1 MATGRSFAEFVK
13 DKCYNGLYQTAEDYV
28 NENWESMDLYTRNVH
43 RVGHAEM
50 IDATIERVYVRD
62 LPEMRVAFEVGMQ
75 LEIDVKEGDYHY
87 DESDQCYPWIR
98 IYCEGDLS
106 CGLDDWEIIRVEPY
120 SKKSAP
126 PNSLSD
132 ALVPYIPYDQLDK
145 IATEFL
151 KEHYPAALKV
161 TPYGQPPVSVDP
173 LALADSLGL
182 TVKQQRIREDASVF
196 GQIYFVETDAEMY
209 DANAGKTVTMTI
221 PGKTIIFDPQ
231 MYLLRNLGSVNNT
244 IIHECVHWVKHRK
257 VFELEKLYNAEAS
270 NISCEVVGG
279 AASAVA
285 HSATEQMEKQANQLT
300 PRIQMPA
307 EPFKVKAKEY
317 IARFMRESNARHEN
331 EVMEQVITA
340 LETAFGVSKQAAKIR
355 LVELGFDAAIGTYTY
370 LDGHYVKPHTFR
382 KGALKV
388 NQTFSISAQDAAV
401 ERFINPDLRKLTESG
416 DYLFIDNHYV
426 YNAPLYVQHDE
437 DGRIDLTDYA
447 RSHMDECC
455 LVFDMKITSKV
466 GEEYHTACFLNR
478 EDSNITFELKFHN
491 GYQNAPQERQVA
503 MRKKQQEEDL
513 AIRKQMTDDPEQCMD
528 LLLKWR
534 GMKYTDLGD
543 AIDRDPKTISRTVK
557 GETTPKVET
566 AALICFGMHLPPC
579 ISFKLME
586 VLRCPLSPVNPAHQW
601 ISEAL
606 YIKYPEPIW
615 AIREYLAPYGVEI

>member
-50 IDATIERVYVRD
+50 IDATIERVYVRN
-62 LPEMRVAFEVGMQ
+62 LPKMRVAFEVGMQ

-145 IATEFL
+145 VATEFL
-151 KEHYPAALKV
+151 KKHYPEALRV

-173 LALADSLGL
+173 LALAGSLGL

-209 DANAGKTVTMTI
+209 DANEDKTVTMTI
-221 PGKTIIFDPQ
+221 SGKTIIFDPQ

-257 VFELEKLYNAEAS
+257 VFELEKLHNAEAS

-285 HSATEQMEKQANQLT
+285 RSATEQMEKQANQLT
-300 PRIQMPA
+300 PRIQMPT
-307 EPFKVKAKEY
+307 ESFKVKAKEY
-317 IARFMRESNARHEN
+317 I
-331 EVMEQVITA
+331 
-340 LETAFGVSKQAAKIR
+340 
-355 LVELGFDAAIGTYTY
+355 
-370 LDGHYVKPHTFR
+370 
-382 KGALKV
+382 
-388 NQTFSISAQDAAV
+388 
-401 ERFINPDLRKLTESG
+401 
-416 DYLFIDNHYV
+416 
-426 YNAPLYVQHDE
+426 
-437 DGRIDLTDYA
+437 
-447 RSHMDECC
+447 
-455 LVFDMKITSKV
+455 
-466 GEEYHTACFLNR
+466 
-478 EDSNITFELKFHN
+478 
-491 GYQNAPQERQVA
+491 
-503 MRKKQQEEDL
+503 
-513 AIRKQMTDDPEQCMD
+513 
-528 LLLKWR
+528 
-534 GMKYTDLGD
+534 
-543 AIDRDPKTISRTVK
+543 
-557 GETTPKVET
+557 
-566 AALICFGMHLPPC
+566 
-579 ISFKLME
+579 
-586 VLRCPLSPVNPAHQW
+586 
-601 ISEAL
+601 
-606 YIKYPEPIW
+606 
-615 AIREYLAPYGVEI
+615 

>member
-1 MATGRSFAEFVK
+1 MATGRSFAEYVK
-13 DKCYNGLYQTAEDYV
+13 NKCYNGLYQAAEEYV
-28 NENWESMDLYTRNVH
+28 TENWESMNLYTRNVH
-43 RVGHAEM
+43 RIGFVEM
-50 IDATIERVYVRD
+50 TDATIERVYVRD
-62 LPEMRVAFEVGMQ
+62 LPGMRVAFEIGLQ

-120 SKKSAP
+120 SKITAP

-132 ALVPYIPYDQLDK
+132 ALVPFIPYDQLDK
-145 IATEFL
+145 GATDFL
-151 KEHYPAALKV
+151 KELYPEALKV

-182 TVKQQRIREDASVF
+182 KIKRQRIHEDASVF
-196 GQIYFVETDAEMY
+196 GRIYFVDTETEMF
-209 DANAGKTVTMTI
+209 DANEGKNVIMTI
-221 PGKTIIFDPQ
+221 PGKTIVFDPQ

-270 NISCEVVGG
+270 NISCEVIGG

-285 HSATEQMEKQANQLT
+285 RSATEKMEKQANQLT

-307 EPFKVKAKEY
+307 EPFKAKAKEY
-317 IARFMRESNARHEN
+317 IAKFMRESNARHEN

-340 LETAFGVSKQAAKIR
+340 LEMAFGVSKQAAKIR

-370 LDGHYVKPHTFR
+370 LDDHYVKPHTFR
-382 KGALKV
+382 KGSLSV

-401 ERFINPDLRKLTESG
+401 ERFVNQDLRELTASG
-416 DYLFIDNHYV
+416 DYLFVDNHYV
-426 YNAPLYVQHDE
+426 YNAPLYVQRDE
-437 DGRIDLTDYA
+437 NGRLDLTDYA

-455 LVFDMKITSKV
+455 LVFDMKITGKV
-466 GEEYHTACFLNR
+466 SEEYHTACFLNR

-503 MRKKQQEEDL
+503 MRKKQKEEEI
-513 AIRKQMTDDPEQCMD
+513 AIRKQMTDDPEQCME
-528 LLLKWR
+528 LLLNWR

-557 GETTPKVET
+557 GSTNPSVET
-566 AALICFGMHLPPC
+566 AVLICFGMNLPPV
-579 ISFKLME
+579 ISEKLLE
-586 VLRCPLSPVNPAHQW
+586 VLNCKLKLINPDHQW
-601 ISEAL
+601 INEAL
-606 YIKYPEPIW
+606 HVKYPEQLSVV
-615 AIREYLAPYGVEI
+615 RQYLLQYGVEI